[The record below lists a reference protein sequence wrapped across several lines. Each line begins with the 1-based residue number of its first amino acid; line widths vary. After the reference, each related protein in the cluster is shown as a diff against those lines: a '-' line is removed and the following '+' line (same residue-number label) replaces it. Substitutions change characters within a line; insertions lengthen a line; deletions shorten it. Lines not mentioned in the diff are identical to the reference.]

1 MQKLFITCVSFKNF
15 NLQLRMALAA
25 HYALDSQK
33 SGMEIR
39 MALVHKN
46 IHWLD
51 GQKETTLLNVNK
63 SLFSQK
69 ITCELSRLTLEIKPV
84 YKS

>member
-1 MQKLFITCVSFKNF
+1 
-15 NLQLRMALAA
+15 
-25 HYALDSQK
+25 
-33 SGMEIR
+33 

-63 SLFSQK
+63 SHFSQK
-69 ITCELSRLTLEIKPV
+69 ITCELSKLTLEIKPV